1 MVVPPETLLC
11 PLYPQ
16 QNACRS
22 VLDLSGARSMR
33 RRQRQ
38 QRQRRRDAL
47 VDLRCRA
54 ALTLRP
60 RRAGL
65 WDFQADEADEGV
77 AQRWRVATHAA
88 LARALAP

>member
-1 MVVPPETLLC
+1 M
-11 PLYPQ
+11 
-16 QNACRS
+16 
-22 VLDLSGARSMR
+22 
-33 RRQRQ
+33 
-38 QRQRRRDAL
+38 RRRDAL

-77 AQRWRVATHAA
+77 AQRWHVATHAA